1 MNSIKT
7 YVEGKTMKV
16 FFIVCY
22 NRKRFQI
29 FTGLDT
35 TIKFEGLI
43 FPPSVINHRA
53 RTFRL
58 TKLYSDLEEYMLTHS
73 NESASFSERYR
84 YRERNS

>member
-43 FPPSVINHRA
+43 FHHLS
-53 RTFRL
+53 
-58 TKLYSDLEEYMLTHS
+58 
-73 NESASFSERYR
+73 
-84 YRERNS
+84 